1 MAMPEHGLGI
11 VVFDALVLEGQA
23 KS

>member
-1 MAMPEHGLGI
+1 MAMPGHGLGI